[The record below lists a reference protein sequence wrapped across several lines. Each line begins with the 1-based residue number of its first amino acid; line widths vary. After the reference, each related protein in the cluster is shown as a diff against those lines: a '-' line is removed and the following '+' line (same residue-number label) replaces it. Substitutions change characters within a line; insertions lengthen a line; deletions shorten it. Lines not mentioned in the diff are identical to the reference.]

1 MCVCVCVDLDLADLH
16 VLPRQVF
23 SHIFAT
29 HSESG
34 EFSFDWQR
42 QTKRESG
49 SETARGH
56 GGGGGSIGHTD
67 RGSDVKEKSTNT
79 HILLVFAHTF
89 LVDGLVFKS
98 LTLNFERI

>member
-1 MCVCVCVDLDLADLH
+1 VCVCVCVDLDLADLH

-23 SHIFAT
+23 SPGA
-29 HSESG
+29 
-34 EFSFDWQR
+34 
-42 QTKRESG
+42 
-49 SETARGH
+49 
-56 GGGGGSIGHTD
+56 GGGSIGHTD